1 MDDGLR
7 NVRPACVY
15 CEHCSVRIAA
25 LLAVILCVSAG
36 LAATYGPG
44 YDRDH
49 ERSVDAVLGSGDS
62 LSDVISGTYARPED
76 DRPKPVALKRPKVVP
91 AKRARQPTRLQSFA
105 DGYRTVCV
113 RLCDG
118 YYFPISA
125 STSPD
130 TFDRDEA
137 ACSRSCSSPAKL
149 FVYRNRDGSPEEMVD
164 RDGYPYLGLSTAFQH
179 RTTYDASCTCKP
191 QPWSQEAKD
200 QHRLYALQ
208 EARDRGDLVAA
219 ADVPVVE
226 ATVTHETSGTGS
238 LAGAETPRAVAK
250 AAVAAASAKTARVA
264 AKPTSAQ
271 RHARTRDP
279 VREAKVWTVRAK
291 RAAFSS
297 AKPSWR
303 SRGLYQ
309 PTSASVRL
317 SAYRNAIRATR

>member
-1 MDDGLR
+1 M
-7 NVRPACVY
+7 
-15 CEHCSVRIAA
+15 RIAV

-44 YDRDH
+44 HDKAH

-76 DRPKPVALKRPKVVP
+76 DRPKPVARKRPKVVP
-91 AKRARQPTRLQSFA
+91 AKRARQSARLQSFA

-118 YYFPISA
+118 YYFPIST

-130 TFDRDEA
+130 TFERDEA
-137 ACSRSCSSPAKL
+137 ACSKSCSSPAKL

-164 RDGYPYLGLSTAFQH
+164 RDGHPYLGLSSAFQY
-179 RTTYDASCTCKP
+179 RATYDTSCTCKP

-219 ADVPVVE
+219 TERPVAV
-226 ATVTHETSGTGS
+226 ATAAQENSGTRA
-238 LAGAETPRAVAK
+238 LEGAETPRSMAK
-250 AAVAAASAKTARVA
+250 AQGVTVSAQTARVA
-264 AKPTSAQ
+264 TKPTATQ
-271 RHARTRDP
+271 RHARTRDQ

-291 RAAFSS
+291 RAALSS
-297 AKPSWR
+297 AKPSWHA
-303 SRGLYQ
+303 RGLYQ
-309 PTSASVRL
+309 PTSAPVRL
-317 SAYRNAIRATR
+317 SAYRIAIRATR